1 MPNLE
6 SPNSSS
12 SPIPRLTF
20 VGLSLASLAVMLCL
34 GILLPILSNY
44 AKNLGASGAVVGIIF
59 AGFALSRGIFSPLF
73 GRISDQYGRKNMI
86 VAGLILYVGL
96 SLGYSL
102 LHHLFVLAILWFVQG
117 IASAM
122 VAPIAQSYVGDITP
136 EGKEGRVMNLFYFAK
151 FGGAAIGPV
160 VGGYLIDHF
169 SINAP
174 FYAMFGTT
182 LAALIIILF
191 VVPEAPTTGKN
202 QEKPFQFKKSFLTV
216 LRDRKMKGI
225 ISYMVGRGFYRRGF
239 NAFFPVYAVTI
250 ASLSESQVGI
260 VLSCYMITGTL
271 LQYPFGWLA
280 DRLKDYRAELIV
292 LGGTIAAATMIF
304 IPSFTFLSWLVVL
317 VIIKGIFSTF
327 SRAPTVAVRTERGR
341 IYGMGAV
348 TGVAIT
354 GVSAGQIVGPIGFG
368 VISDLFSIPASFYT
382 GAAVGL
388 LTTAVAYWY
397 LRDKKVSSSTN
408 ERQSSSTNYKYN
420 HNPKD
425 KIIDHD
431 K

>member
-1 MPNLE
+1 MSGYFTPYFAE
-6 SPNSSS
+6 
-12 SPIPRLTF
+12 
-20 VGLSLASLAVMLCL
+20 LCQKPG
-34 GILLPILSNY
+34 GIGRYIY
-44 AKNLGASGAVVGIIF
+44 

-73 GRISDQYGRKNMI
+73 GRISDQYGRKNIML
-86 VAGLILYVGL
+86 VGLFLYVGL

-102 LHHLFVLAILWFVQG
+102 LHHLFLLAILWFLQG
-117 IASAM
+117 MASAM
-122 VAPIAQSYVGDITP
+122 VGPIAQSYVGDITP

-160 VGGYLIDHF
+160 VGGYLVDHF
-169 SINAP
+169 SIDAP
-174 FYAMFGTT
+174 FYVMCGTT
-182 LAALIIILF
+182 LAALIIIWRM
-191 VVPEAPTTGKN
+191 VPEAPATEKN
-202 QEKPFQFKKSFLTV
+202 QEKELQLKKSFLTV
-216 LRDRKMKGI
+216 IKDRKMKGI
-225 ISYMVGRGFYRRGF
+225 ISYMIGRGFYRRGF
-239 NAFFPVYAVTI
+239 NAFFPLYAVTM

-280 DRLKDYRAELIV
+280 DRLADYRAELIAI
-292 LGGTIAAATMIF
+292 GGTIAAATMLF
-304 IPSFTFLSWLVVL
+304 IPSFTFLSWLVIL

-354 GVSAGQIVGPIGFG
+354 GGSVGQILGPIGFG
-368 VISDLFSIPASFYT
+368 VIPDLFSIPASFYT

-388 LTTAVAYWY
+388 LTTGLAYWF
-397 LRDKKVSSSTN
+397 LHNKKVFPQTS
-408 ERQSSSTNYKYN
+408 EQQSSSTNLK
-420 HNPKD
+420 H
-425 KIIDHD
+425 KIIYHE

>member
-1 MPNLE
+1 MPDPENA
-6 SPNSSS
+6 NSSDKS
-12 SPIPRLTF
+12 IPCTTF
-20 VGLSLASLAVMLCL
+20 AGLAIASMAAMLCL
-34 GILLPILSNY
+34 GILLPILPNF
-44 AKNLGASGAVVGIIF
+44 AKNLGASGAVVGIIY

-73 GRISDQYGRKNMI
+73 GRISDQYGRKNIML
-86 VAGLILYVGL
+86 VGLFLYVGL

-102 LHHLFVLAILWFVQG
+102 LHHLFLLAILWFLQG

-122 VAPIAQSYVGDITP
+122 VGPIAQSYVGDITP

-169 SINAP
+169 SVNAP
-174 FYAMFGTT
+174 FYAMCGAT
-182 LAALIIILF
+182 LAALIIIWLI
-191 VVPEAPTTGKN
+191 VPEAPTTDKN
-202 QEKPFQFKKSFLTV
+202 QENALQFKKSFLTV
-216 LRDRKMKGI
+216 IKDRKMKGI
-225 ISYMVGRGFYRRGF
+225 IFYMIGRGFYRRGF
-239 NAFFPVYAVTI
+239 NAFFPLYAVTM

-280 DRLKDYRAELIV
+280 DRLADYRAELIAI
-292 LGGTIAAATMIF
+292 GGTIAAATMLF
-304 IPSFTFLSWLVVL
+304 IPSFTFLSWLVIL

-354 GVSAGQIVGPIGFG
+354 GGSVGQILGPIGFG
-368 VISDLFSIPASFYT
+368 VISDLFSIRASFYT

-388 LTTAVAYWY
+388 LTTGLAYWF
-397 LRDKKVSSSTN
+397 LRDKKIFSQTSEQPSSSTD
-408 ERQSSSTNYKYN
+408 YK
-420 HNPKD
+420 H
-425 KIIDHD
+425 KIIYHE

>member
-1 MPNLE
+1 MPDPKT
-6 SPNSSS
+6 PNSART
-12 SPIPRLTF
+12 PIPRATF
-20 VGLSLASLAVMLCL
+20 AGLSLASMAAMLCM
-34 GILLPILSNY
+34 GILLPILPNY
-44 AKNLGASGAVVGIIF
+44 AKNLGASGAVVGVIF

-86 VAGLILYVGL
+86 LVGLTLYVGL
-96 SLGYSL
+96 SFGYSL
-102 LHHLFVLAILWFVQG
+102 LHHLFLLAILWFAQG

-122 VAPIAQSYVGDITP
+122 VTPIAQSYVGDITP

-160 VGGYLIDHF
+160 VGGYLVDHF

-174 FYAMFGTT
+174 FYAMCGVTF
-182 LAALIIILF
+182 AALILIWF
-191 VVPEAPTTGKN
+191 VVPEATISKKK
-202 QEKPFQFKKSFLTV
+202 QEKAFQFKKTFFTV
-216 LRDRKMKGI
+216 LKDRKMKGI

-239 NAFFPVYAVTI
+239 NAFFPLYAVTI

-280 DRLKDYRAELIV
+280 DRLIDYRAELIAI
-292 LGGTIAAATMIF
+292 GGTVAAATMLF
-304 IPSFTFLSWLVVL
+304 IPSFTFLSWLVIL

-348 TGVAIT
+348 TGAAIT
-354 GVSAGQIVGPIGFG
+354 GSSAGQVLGPIGFG
-368 VISDLFSIPASFYT
+368 AISDLFSIPASFYT

-388 LTTAVAYWY
+388 LTTGLAYWF
-397 LRDKKVSSSTN
+397 LRNNDDFSQTN
-408 ERQSSSTNYKYN
+408 EQQTVSTKYKNKTIY
-420 HNPKD
+420 HEK
-425 KIIDHD
+425 
-431 K
+431 